1 MNFLRDTDAVYSV
14 YLVFGIVGLI
24 TLFCNYYTE
33 STRFKDKQQN
43 FVFLLLAVLF
53 SISVTFFN
61 YRIIYIL
68 RDRFRGL
75 ALSSIIN
82 LFIIVEFIIA
92 ALGSAVVMQNWLL
105 YLLNNFS
112 ISQLKKHRDTRKKTV
127 PILTF
132 LCIILVYSTVLFLF
146 GYSGTLT
153 LDSINQLNQIATGAY
168 SNHHPF
174 YHTLFL

>member
-24 TLFCNYYTE
+24 TLFCNYHTE

-75 ALSSIIN
+75 ALSSII
-82 LFIIVEFIIA
+82 IVNDI
-92 ALGSAVVMQNWLL
+92 
-105 YLLNNFS
+105 NNF
-112 ISQLKKHRDTRKKTV
+112 
-127 PILTF
+127 
-132 LCIILVYSTVLFLF
+132 
-146 GYSGTLT
+146 TL
-153 LDSINQLNQIATGAY
+153 N
-168 SNHHPF
+168 
-174 YHTLFL
+174 